1 MGLLRSTL
9 AASLLEGHPPASA
22 LARLDEFAARVPDA
36 LASTVVCV
44 VVDCAGGDLRWA
56 SAGHLPPLVI
66 TDGRGEF
73 LSGARGPVLGLAA
86 GMEFTQGSCALSPRA
101 TIVLY
106 TDGLVERRD
115 TDLDADLD
123 RLAATA
129 TDLPPEELAVW
140 LVDNLLTEDG
150 PGDDVA
156 LVVAR
161 LVPAPLRRTRP
172 ARGDQLSAA
181 RHEAAD
187 WAGRAGLPRA
197 LVEDLLLVLGEAAS
211 NAVEHAY
218 RDRPPGEFTY
228 ELRCTPDG
236 GVAGVVT
243 DAGSWRPPPAD
254 NGSRGRGL
262 TIIEA
267 ASTRSDVRGTESGT
281 RVEFVL
287 PASVAGLGT
296 PGYGRAHGH

>member
-1 MGLLRSTL
+1 
-9 AASLLEGHPPASA
+9 
-22 LARLDEFAARVPDA
+22 
-36 LASTVVCV
+36 
-44 VVDCAGGDLRWA
+44 VVDCASAELRWA

-73 LSGARGPVLGLAA
+73 LSGARGPVLGLGA
-86 GMEFTQGSCALSPRA
+86 GLGFTEGSCALSPRA
-101 TIVLY
+101 AIVLY

-115 TDLDADLD
+115 TDLDEDLA

-129 TDLPPEELAVW
+129 ADLPPEELAVW
-140 LVDNLLTEDG
+140 LVENLLTDEG

-161 LVPAPLRRTRP
+161 LVPAPLRQTRP
-172 ARGDQLSAA
+172 AQPDQLALA
-181 RHEAAD
+181 RRDVAD
-187 WAGRAGLPRA
+187 WAGQAGLPQA
-197 LVEDLLLVLGEAAS
+197 LLEELLLVLGEAIS

-243 DAGSWRPPPAD
+243 DAGSWRPAPTD
-254 NGSRGRGL
+254 NGTRGRGL
-262 TIIEA
+262 IIIEG
-267 ASTRSDVRGTESGT
+267 ASIHADVRGTETGT

-287 PASVAGLGT
+287 PAAVAALHT
-296 PGYGRAHGH
+296 PGYGREHGQ